1 LGLLRNLI
9 NLNFLLVVLLAAIVI
24 SRSHCHCS
32 CLLVVAAFQLCILR
46 QMFLAW
52 MLLVCLQIFMIDL
65 NEYQRKCFEFVVA
78 TENLNATTMFSENI
92 DKNATHNKQLIV
104 QIDNIYVYSKN
115 LQKKAHDNIYLFL
128 GLFRNFIN
136 QNLF

>member
-1 LGLLRNLI
+1 
-9 NLNFLLVVLLAAIVI
+9 
-24 SRSHCHCS
+24 
-32 CLLVVAAFQLCILR
+32 
-46 QMFLAW
+46 
-52 MLLVCLQIFMIDL
+52 MIDL